1 MKRVDYKSIIKNKE
15 LRLKILDLLS
25 FIPDPCMLKQQYRL
39 KLGRKLN
46 LKNPQ
51 RFTEKIQ
58 WYKLNYRNPIMT
70 ICSDKYNVREY
81 IESKGLSNIL
91 NKLYAVYDDVDAI
104 DLDSLPDKF
113 VLKTTNGSGTNI
125 FCRDKSDFSLKEAK
139 KYLKEW
145 LKRNNFSAGREWSYK
160 NIKPKIIAE
169 ELLEDQNNQFDG
181 INDYKFLCFNG
192 EAKYIILDVDRFV
205 DHKRNI
211 YDVEWNFINVSTDKP
226 NLNNSILKPDGLD
239 EMLNI
244 ASTLAEDFPFVRVD
258 LYWVNNRVYFGELTF
273 YPWSGYVQF
282 EPDEFD
288 FVLGKQ
294 FKLPI

>member
-1 MKRVDYKSIIKNKE
+1 MDYKSIIKNKE
-15 LRLKILDLLS
+15 LRLNILDLLS
-25 FIPDPCMLKQQYRL
+25 FIPDSCMLKLQYKL
-39 KLGRKLN
+39 KLGRELN
-46 LKNPQ
+46 LINPQ

-70 ICSDKYNVREY
+70 ICSDKYNVRDY
-81 IESKGLSNIL
+81 IESKGLRNIL
-91 NKLYAVYDDVDAI
+91 NKLYAVYDDVDDI
-104 DLDSLPDKF
+104 DLDSLPEKF

-125 FCRDKSDFSLKEAK
+125 FCKDKSNFLIDEAK
-139 KYLKEW
+139 ITLNKW
-145 LKRNNFSAGREWSYK
+145 LRRDFFSYGREWSYK
-160 NIKPKIIAE
+160 NIRPKIIAE
-169 ELLEDQNNQFDG
+169 ELIEDQYNQFDG

-226 NLNNSILKPDGLD
+226 NLNNSVLKPDGLD

-244 ASTLAEDFPFVRVD
+244 ANTLAEDFPFVRVD

-288 FVLGKQ
+288 FILGEQ
-294 FKLPI
+294 FKLPV